1 MITEPIDTLSN
12 KIIKQYNKQPIGWTI
27 LRDFKGTLLIIGP
40 KEGYILKLVTINP
53 QEYTGVGM
61 KIKSQK
67 HIQKLVKGAPHYGF
81 RPLQNKQTK
90 ELLNS
95 FQIPEI
101 QNKII
106 SEVLQKQPLSTWEIE
121 NKKPSL
127 ILNGPIITH
136 PDLSLIS
143 KNQRKLDQKL
153 RIDAE
158 KLFKKK
164 YPHRAEIYR

>member
-1 MITEPIDTLSN
+1 MIIEPLDIISN
-12 KIIKQYNKQPIGWTI
+12 KILKQYDKQPIGWTI
-27 LRDFKGTLLIIGP
+27 LRDFKGTVLIIGP
-40 KEGYILKLVTINP
+40 KQGYILKLVTINP

-61 KIKSQK
+61 KIKNQE
-67 HIQKLVKGAPHYGF
+67 HIQKLVKGAPQYGF
-81 RPLQNKQTK
+81 RTLQNTQAK

-106 SEVLQKQPLSTWEIE
+106 SEVLEKKPLSTWEIE

-127 ILNGPIITH
+127 ILNGPIIEH

-143 KNQRKLDQKL
+143 KNQRELDLKL
-153 RIDAE
+153 RLEAE
-158 KLFKKK
+158 RLFKKK
-164 YPHRAEIYR
+164 YPHRAEMYR